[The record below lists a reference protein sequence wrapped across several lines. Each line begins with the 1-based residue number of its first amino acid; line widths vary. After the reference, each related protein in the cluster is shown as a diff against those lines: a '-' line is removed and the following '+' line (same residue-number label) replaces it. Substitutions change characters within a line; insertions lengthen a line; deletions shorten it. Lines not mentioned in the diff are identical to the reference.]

1 MNPKDECYT
10 NTLPTSP
17 SAPQS
22 KSCSIGL
29 SMESQPFASESLFMD
44 TNPGFSMGGSAAGLA
59 GSHSSSSLAFNPME
73 FQAFS
78 TMMNLSPSI
87 GGETDAAGG
96 ALVTGSDTGGGYI
109 GVPQPLDCLQGN
121 PIPPFLSKT
130 FDLVDD
136 PGLDHI
142 ISWGSTGESFVVW
155 DHVEFARL
163 ILPRNFKHN
172 NFSSF
177 VRQLN
182 TYGFR
187 KIDTDKWE
195 FANEAFQRGK
205 RHLLKNIQRRK
216 SPQYQQITSYTGP
229 STEAGKFG
237 LDGELEGLRKEKS
250 MLMQEVVE
258 LQRQQQG
265 TIHHMKMVNN
275 RLRSAEQRQK
285 QMVSFLAKLIQ
296 SPSFV
301 ARLKQKTEQ
310 GEISSSRV
318 PRKFVKQHQYELGK
332 SDSSMEEQMVKYYSA
347 DRNLF
352 TSSGGPDFNPL
363 HTEQSPDYHS
373 QGMSGKLSIDEES
386 MQFQFDKAASDELIV
401 SDELAVLQGLG
412 KKTVQA
418 EGASNMQIQDPAF
431 KGKSVLSP
439 QQVVNPEYYVSF
451 PEDLVKEKSF
461 PELSSPGFE
470 SMIKQEDIW
479 SMGFAANAGMSSC
492 GNELWGNPVSFD
504 EPELGVTEGLL
515 DVWDLGSLQAA
526 GGSVIDKWPADESPF
541 NESENQAGQLK
552 DSIPKNMDP

>member
-1 MNPKDECYT
+1 MNC
-10 NTLPTSP
+10 
-17 SAPQS
+17 
-22 KSCSIGL
+22 
-29 SMESQPFASESLFMD
+29 F
-44 TNPGFSMGGSAAGLA
+44 
-59 GSHSSSSLAFNPME
+59 
-73 FQAFS
+73 
-78 TMMNLSPSI
+78 
-87 GGETDAAGG
+87 
-96 ALVTGSDTGGGYI
+96 GYFI
-109 GVPQPLDCLQGN
+109 Q
-121 PIPPFLSKT
+121 
-130 FDLVDD
+130 
-136 PGLDHI
+136 
-142 ISWGSTGESFVVW
+142 
-155 DHVEFARL
+155 
-163 ILPRNFKHN
+163 
-172 NFSSF
+172 
-177 VRQLN
+177 
-182 TYGFR
+182 GFR